1 MIAAMTINSLTLDED
16 SFIDQFRP
24 KPNHLDLMAS
34 FDLGQGGCL
43 FACAGKEWRYVLAQ
57 NPRTIWTLIEGDNG
71 TLAIESGLHLVN
83 RLGYLVTD
91 TPIKAGTAYTV
102 VLDTSP

>member
-1 MIAAMTINSLTLDED
+1 MMTAISIKCVALDED
-16 SFIDQFRP
+16 TFIDQFRP
-24 KPNHLDLMAS
+24 KPNHLDRMAS

-43 FACAGKEWRYVLAQ
+43 FACAGKEWRHVLAQ

-71 TLAIESGLHLVN
+71 ALVIESGLHLVN
-83 RLGYLVTD
+83 RLGYLVTEA
-91 TPIKAGTAYTV
+91 PVEAGTAYSV